1 MADGSRVA
9 VAAVAMAVGRTGGGE
24 MWDVFWEWVLGT
36 DGGDA
41 AFGGFAGF
49 GEGVVAGVEVF
60 AFL

>member
-1 MADGSRVA
+1 MA
-9 VAAVAMAVGRTGGGE
+9 VAAVAMAVGRNRRGE
-24 MWDVFWEWVLGT
+24 MGNVFWEWVLGT